1 MLDITH
7 KPEPPGVTVALKGHL
22 NAITAPELEQQLD
35 TLLNSAHEYIVV
47 DLGNVAFI
55 ASAGLRVF
63 LACAKKAKR
72 ANRGLALCR
81 LQPQV
86 QQIFDLAG
94 MTPLFLIHP
103 TAEHAH
109 TALRQRSASK

>member
-7 KPEPPGVTVALKGHL
+7 KSEPTGVTIILKGHL
-22 NAITAPELEQQLD
+22 DAVTASQLEQQLD
-35 TLLNSAHEYIVV
+35 ALLHAEHAHLVI
-47 DLGNVAFI
+47 DLGEVAFV

-86 QQIFDLAG
+86 QQVFEFAG

-103 TAEHAH
+103 TSEDAHA
-109 TALRQRSASK
+109 ALRQRSSTA

>member
-7 KPEPPGVTVALKGHL
+7 KPEPPGVTIAIKGHL
-22 NAITAPELEQQLD
+22 NAITAPDLEQKLD
-35 TLLNSAHEYIVV
+35 ALINSEHVHIVI
-47 DLGNVAFI
+47 DLGDVAFV

-86 QQIFDLAG
+86 QQVFDLAG

-109 TALRQRSASK
+109 TVLRQRGPAA